1 MQDGRTRKLPRPARE
16 RERPQFFTL
25 HRAALV
31 VLEGSESVGSE
42 LPLEQEK
49 IILGRGPGGDLA
61 FRDSAMSCE
70 HAALERV
77 EQGYRVRD
85 LASTNGVF
93 VNGCETLASELEH
106 GDRLQIGD
114 HVFQYLVEEKQR
126 PARVFDLPD
135 A

>member
-1 MQDGRTRKLPRPARE
+1 MQDGRTRKLPRPTRE
-16 RERPQFFTL
+16 REGPAFFRL
-25 HRAALV
+25 HRASLV
-31 VLEGSESVGSE
+31 VLEGATVGSE
-42 LPLEQEK
+42 LPLEKEK
-49 IILGRGPGGDLA
+49 IIVGRGPRVDLA

-93 VNGCETLASELEH
+93 VNGCETLARELEH
-106 GDRLQIGD
+106 GDRLQVGN
-114 HVFQYLVEEKQR
+114 HLFQYLVDEKEQ